1 MIDKKRS
8 GHTHKKKGHSRTQG
22 ADSLLRAKERGLW
35 RNLDF
40 RLVASRI
47 MRK

>member
-1 MIDKKRS
+1 MTDKKRS
-8 GHTHKKKGHSRTQG
+8 GHTHRKKGHSRTQG
-22 ADSLLRAKERGLW
+22 AGSLLGATERGLG

-40 RLVASRI
+40 QLVASRI